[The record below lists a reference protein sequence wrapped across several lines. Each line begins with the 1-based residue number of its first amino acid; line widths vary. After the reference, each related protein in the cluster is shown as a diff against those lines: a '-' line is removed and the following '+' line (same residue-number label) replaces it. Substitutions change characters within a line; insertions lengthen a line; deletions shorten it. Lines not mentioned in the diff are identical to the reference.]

1 LGPGA
6 TARERGVAAARAAA
20 AQSRSRVQEPDEPSP
35 DDPTIGQSNLVGV
48 QLVAQVLGGRV
59 IDEQTDI

>member
-1 LGPGA
+1 MK
-6 TARERGVAAARAAA
+6 RA
-20 AQSRSRVQEPDEPSP
+20 STSLPVP